1 MSDEG
6 EEVWDGRAAEAYDTP
21 GTGMFAAEVLQP
33 TVARLE
39 ELSCGGPALELAIG
53 TGRVAI
59 PLVERGV
66 SVSGIELSQP
76 MIDRLREKIS
86 EEELPVVHGSMT
98 TAQVGGT
105 FNVVYVVFN
114 SISCLLTQAEQV
126 ACVRNAARHLAPGGC
141 LVVELFVPDLRA
153 LTPGKT
159 ASTFLNEPGYIGLD
173 TWEPAAQRLVS
184 HHFRFTPE
192 IGDNRRAHV
201 FRSRHRYIWP
211 AELDL
216 MAQLSGLDLESRHED
231 WRGTPFTDDSSD
243 HISVY
248 RRST

>member
-1 MSDEG
+1 MDEG
-6 EEVWDGRAAEAYDTP
+6 EDVWDRRAAQAYDTP
-21 GTGMFAAEVLQP
+21 GAGMFAAEVLEP

-39 ELSCGGPALELAIG
+39 ELSGGGPALELAIG

-66 SVSGIELSQP
+66 RVSGIERSRP
-76 MIDRLREKIS
+76 MIDRLREKIADDR
-86 EEELPVVHGSMT
+86 LPVLHGDMT
-98 TAQVGGT
+98 TARVDGT
-105 FNVVYVVFN
+105 FSVVYVVFN
-114 SISCLLTQAEQV
+114 SISCLLTQAGQL

-153 LTPGKT
+153 LTPG
-159 ASTFLNEPGYIGLD
+159 STVSAFLNEPGYLGLD

-192 IGDNRRAHV
+192 IGDDRRAHV
-201 FRSRHRYIWP
+201 FRSPHRYIWP

-216 MAQLSGLDLESRHED
+216 MAQLAGLDLESRHGD
-231 WRGTPFTDDSSD
+231 WSGTPFTDDSSD

-248 RRST
+248 RRPR